1 MAQQAQ
7 PGTETNQGRV
17 ATALHVAPSADAWH
31 RDGVSLDA
39 GSPQVPPADS
49 GWRPVI
55 VGAPRVSVIIPTL
68 NEARNLPHVLPFI
81 PKDVYE
87 VIVVDGRSTDDTE
100 AVARRLLPDIR
111 IVRESRKGKGAA
123 LRTGMRAARGDIL
136 VLMDADGSTDP
147 REIPRFVH
155 ALRDGMEFAKGSRFM
170 PGGGTADMTRWRWL
184 GNQAFVVMVYALFG
198 ARLTDLCYGYNAC
211 WKHVV
216 PALELDGDGF
226 EIETEM
232 NLRALRAGLRVAEV
246 PSFEAD
252 RIHGES
258 NLRSIPDGFRV
269 LRTILREFVRVP
281 PQPVSRTIPVP
292 VRSDER

>member
-1 MAQQAQ
+1 MVQQLN
-7 PGTETNQGRV
+7 PGSGTGRALAGTAPLLVPSPDTATEMG
-17 ATALHVAPSADAWH
+17 APRA
-31 RDGVSLDA
+31 
-39 GSPQVPPADS
+39 
-49 GWRPVI
+49 
-55 VGAPRVSVIIPTL
+55 GAPRVSVIIPTL

-81 PKDVYE
+81 PDDVHE
-87 VIVVDGRSTDDTE
+87 VILVDGRSTDDTE
-100 AVARRLLPDIR
+100 EVARRLLPHVR
-111 IVRESRKGKGAA
+111 IVHEPRKGKGVA
-123 LRTGMRAARGDIL
+123 LRTGMRAARGEIL

-147 REIPRFVH
+147 REIPRFVA

-170 PGGGTADMTRWRWL
+170 PGGGTADMTRWRWF

-198 ARLTDLCYGYNAC
+198 AKLTDLCYGYNAC
-211 WKHVV
+211 WKSVV

-281 PQPVSRTIPVP
+281 PPAVPRALPVP
-292 VRSDER
+292 VRNDKG